1 MKLLSTGHTD
11 DWQWQ
16 KLAVRAG
23 INLLIEEY
31 VVQADSY
38 SVLRRVK
45 NVIYSSSS
53 SLFCLWL
60 LVFSFSFRKRRAVF
74 GCRWK
79 RKFGI
84 IF

>member
-53 SLFCLWL
+53 SLFCLWCFRFL
-60 LVFSFSFRKRRAVF
+60 FENVAPFSALDEKGNLVLFF
-74 GCRWK
+74 
-79 RKFGI
+79 
-84 IF
+84 